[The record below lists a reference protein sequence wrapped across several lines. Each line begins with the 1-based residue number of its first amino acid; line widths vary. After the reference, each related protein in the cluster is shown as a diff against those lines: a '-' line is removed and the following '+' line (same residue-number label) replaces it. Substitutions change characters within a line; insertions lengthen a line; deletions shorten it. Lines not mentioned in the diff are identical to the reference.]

1 MVFRGLPRS
10 CWEFFSGQFHPKF
23 LRGANRGSPQT
34 STGTISVARTR
45 RVLLAL
51 LDLLPVS
58 LVLPHLILFHRPDAR
73 RRAPAHRLDRKPTG
87 MADANVILG
96 SNRLIPL
103 AGKTTVTHGT
113 RNKVLDLLGKEHKR
127 PRTMI
132 MDITALVWNH
142 DTYAVVGGALEK
154 VAVRVRDKE
163 ELLQHVRLERV
174 SAAGKGDDKGATEAV
189 GGKHGPGHGFLVPPS
204 SVGWPATWVPGG
216 ARLSNVS
223 ELQSG
228 GMLEF
233 VFEPAVDPNNDRL
246 EKWEQLVT
254 GPSRHLETNRAQV
267 ASGSIRNM
275 MRFYELDKVICWD
288 LTWGI
293 WEATRVD
300 QVDEAGFPCVAIHG
314 SPTDLVVGDANNLVD
329 WSRDFNA
336 LAKPITTAYRV
347 SSIL

>member
-1 MVFRGLPRS
+1 
-10 CWEFFSGQFHPKF
+10 
-23 LRGANRGSPQT
+23 
-34 STGTISVARTR
+34 
-45 RVLLAL
+45 
-51 LDLLPVS
+51 
-58 LVLPHLILFHRPDAR
+58 
-73 RRAPAHRLDRKPTG
+73 
-87 MADANVILG
+87 MADATVMLG
-96 SNRLIPL
+96 ANRLIPL
-103 AGKTTVTHGT
+103 AGKTTVAHGT
-113 RNKVLDLLGKEHKR
+113 RNKVLDLLGKAHKR

-154 VAVRVRDKE
+154 VAVRVRDRE

-174 SAAGKGDDKGATEAV
+174 SAAGKGEEEGATEAV
-189 GGKHGPGHGFLVPPS
+189 GGEHGPGHGFLVPPS

-223 ELQSG
+223 ELESG
-228 GMLEF
+228 GMWEF
-233 VFEPAVDPNNDRL
+233 VFEPTVDPNNDRL
-246 EKWEQLVT
+246 EKWEQLVS
-254 GPSRHLETNRAQV
+254 GPSRHLETNRAHV

-293 WEATRVD
+293 WEATRVE

-314 SPTDLVVGDANNLVD
+314 SPTALVPGDANNLVD

-336 LAKPITTAYRV
+336 LAKPITTAYLKTSLLEAQGYYLQVRAGPPCTCTTDLPV
-347 SSIL
+347 SLSAYLSAFLSMCI